1 MARFI
6 GTFKEFK
13 QYLNDYVKN
22 KVPALTK
29 KFKTGTCERCGQKA
43 VLEAAHVRGRGRDV
57 IIKEAFEAAGELISG
72 NVYDVN
78 LDTFAQYVYNEHTK
92 PDNFHFIC
100 RDCHRE
106 YDAKNSTV
114 QESEFVRANKF

>member
-1 MARFI
+1 MA
-6 GTFKEFK
+6 KEYAKDF
-13 QYLNDYVKN
+13 YNS
-22 KVPALTK
+22 PAWK
-29 KFKTGTCERCGQKA
+29 KTRKAYYIFQRGQCERCGQKA

-78 LDTFAQYVYNEHTK
+78 LDTFAQYVYNEHTN

-114 QESEFVRANKF
+114 QESEFVRVNKF